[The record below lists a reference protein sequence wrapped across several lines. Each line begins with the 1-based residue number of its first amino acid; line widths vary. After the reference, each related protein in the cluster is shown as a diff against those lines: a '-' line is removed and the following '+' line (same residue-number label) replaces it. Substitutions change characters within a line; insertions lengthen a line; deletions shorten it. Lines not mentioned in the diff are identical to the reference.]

1 MSIANTWGLICRKAT
16 KREYNSFKVRR
27 STTRLF
33 LLAAGG
39 APLRRTAMAKASA
52 ITETVWKGP
61 VYIVPL
67 GWGLT
72 ATFVVL
78 FILCFLAALLFPNAE
93 LTHNWLSLYSTRPMG
108 SAGQLIEGVIWN
120 VVFAWIAAVI
130 FGLVYNWLAP
140 KA

>member
-1 MSIANTWGLICRKAT
+1 
-16 KREYNSFKVRR
+16 
-27 STTRLF
+27 
-33 LLAAGG
+33 
-39 APLRRTAMAKASA
+39 MAKASA

-130 FGLVYNWLAP
+130 FGLVFNSLAP

>member
-1 MSIANTWGLICRKAT
+1 
-16 KREYNSFKVRR
+16 
-27 STTRLF
+27 
-33 LLAAGG
+33 
-39 APLRRTAMAKASA
+39 MAKASA
-52 ITETVWKGP
+52 ITHIDWNDP
-61 VYIVPL
+61 VHIVPL

-78 FILCFLAALLFPNAE
+78 FVLCFVAALLFPNAE

-130 FGLVYNWLAP
+130 FGLVYNRLAP

>member
-1 MSIANTWGLICRKAT
+1 
-16 KREYNSFKVRR
+16 
-27 STTRLF
+27 
-33 LLAAGG
+33 
-39 APLRRTAMAKASA
+39 MAKA
-52 ITETVWKGP
+52 ITTPHIEWNEP
-61 VYIVPL
+61 VRIVPL

-78 FILCFLAALLFPNAE
+78 FVICFVAALLFPNAE

-140 KA
+140 KS

>member
-1 MSIANTWGLICRKAT
+1 M
-16 KREYNSFKVRR
+16 
-27 STTRLF
+27 
-33 LLAAGG
+33 
-39 APLRRTAMAKASA
+39 
-52 ITETVWKGP
+52 
-61 VYIVPL
+61 PL

-78 FILCFLAALLFPNAE
+78 FVFCFLAALLFPSAE

-130 FGLVYNWLAP
+130 FGLVYNSLAP